1 MPLKDER
8 TQTEQKPLVHEIP
21 YGNWSTKNYN
31 LETDI
36 KCKKISII
44 LSRHKMTFTLI
55 NLKTKGQA

>member
-36 KCKKISII
+36 KCKK
-44 LSRHKMTFTLI
+44 
-55 NLKTKGQA
+55 N